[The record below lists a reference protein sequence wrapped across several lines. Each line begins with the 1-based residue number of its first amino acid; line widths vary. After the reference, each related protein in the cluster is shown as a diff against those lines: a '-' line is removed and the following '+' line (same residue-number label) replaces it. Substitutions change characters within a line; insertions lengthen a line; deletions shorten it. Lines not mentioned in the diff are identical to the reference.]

1 MATTNNSP
9 KDRLERFFNNG
20 SKAAQLNGG
29 LVQENMVPQLLDPDT
44 GASNLQL
51 GIGSYAPMLDVA
63 TPAVYMPATIVVLS
77 LPLMYLNPDGTPSP
91 MGETLKVLLESHAKS
106 VSGLDVSIT
115 TDSVDGGPIGHD
127 GQQWQVPGKTKRS
140 QPSPN
145 FTFQELT
152 GGIIWKFFRAYQC
165 DLNDPDTNACM
176 TELNFPHGW
185 TSSVYSFSFM
195 AIQFDPT
202 GRPDRIMHAIEYA
215 NCWPQGV
222 DGAGVERQIGTA
234 NSRERSI
241 TFNAIAFENDYI
253 TYLAMKIAESLQIH
267 KARYTMAPPPH
278 SEIDESIA
286 QIGIFQDAAVRVPG
300 PGRRNDNSLV
310 WGFVP
315 NGDKLDDSMPR
326 TGVRT
331 PESNGTAVAQSD
343 KVEQWGPVNNTP
355 FSTKNDSTMI
365 SGGATGASTG
375 QA

>member
-9 KDRLERFFNNG
+9 KDRLARFFNND
-20 SKAAQLNGG
+20 SNAAQLNGG
-29 LVQENMVPQLLDPDT
+29 LVQENMVPLMMDPST
-44 GASNLQL
+44 KGSNLHL
-51 GIGSYAPMLDVA
+51 GIGVNAPMLDVA
-63 TPAVYMPATIVVLS
+63 TPAVYMPATIVVLR

-115 TDSVDGGPIGHD
+115 TDSVDGGPVGHD
-127 GQQWQVPGKTKRS
+127 GQQWQMPGKTKRS
-140 QPSPN
+140 QPSPS

-152 GGIIWKFFRAYQC
+152 GGIIWKFFRAYAC
-165 DLNDPDTNACM
+165 DMNDPDTNACM

-185 TSSVYSFSFM
+185 TSSVFSFSFM

-222 DGAGVERQIGTA
+222 DGAGIERQIGTA

-241 TFNAIAFENDYI
+241 TFNAIAFENEYV
-253 TYLAMKIAESLQIH
+253 TYLAQKIAESLQIH
-267 KARYTMAPPPH
+267 KARYTMAPPPS

-286 QIGIFQDAAVRVPG
+286 EMGIYQDAGLRVPANI
-300 PGRRNDNSLV
+300 RRDDNSLY
-310 WGFVP
+310 WGWVP
-315 NGDKLDDSMPR
+315 NGDKVDDSMPN
-326 TGVRT
+326 TGIRT
-331 PESNGTAVAQSD
+331 PTANGVAMANSD
-343 KVEQWGPVNNTP
+343 KVEQWGEPNGTP
-355 FSTKNDSTMI
+355 FTTKTD
-365 SGGATGASTG
+365 GAG

>member
-1 MATTNNSP
+1 MAGSWQDEALSAEPELHLPGT
-9 KDRLERFFNNG
+9 DGWYYLEVLPCLSVRSERSG
-20 SKAAQLNGG
+20 YECLHDGTQLPAW
-29 LVQENMVPQLLDPDT
+29 LDQFRVQLLVHGDPVRSDT
-44 GASNLQL
+44 
-51 GIGSYAPMLDVA
+51 A
-63 TPAVYMPATIVVLS
+63 T
-77 LPLMYLNPDGTPSP
+77 
-91 MGETLKVLLESHAKS
+91 
-106 VSGLDVSIT
+106 
-115 TDSVDGGPIGHD
+115 
-127 GQQWQVPGKTKRS
+127 
-140 QPSPN
+140 
-145 FTFQELT
+145 
-152 GGIIWKFFRAYQC
+152 
-165 DLNDPDTNACM
+165 
-176 TELNFPHGW
+176 
-185 TSSVYSFSFM
+185 
-195 AIQFDPT
+195 
-202 GRPDRIMHAIEYA
+202 DRIMHAIEYA

-222 DGAGVERQIGTA
+222 DGAGIERQIGTA

-286 QIGIFQDAAVRVPG
+286 QIGIFQDAAVRVPS
-300 PGRRNDNSLV
+300 PARRNDNSLV

-355 FSTKNDSTMI
+355 FTTKNDSTMI
-365 SGGATGASTG
+365 SGGATGAGAG